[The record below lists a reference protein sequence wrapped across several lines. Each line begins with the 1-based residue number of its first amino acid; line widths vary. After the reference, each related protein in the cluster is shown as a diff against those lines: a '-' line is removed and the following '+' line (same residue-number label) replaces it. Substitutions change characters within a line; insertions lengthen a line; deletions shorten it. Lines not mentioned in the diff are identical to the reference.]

1 MESHLNDLPITAGP
15 PSRWY
20 RLRKFARRHHT
31 PVAAGLVVAAA
42 LLMSATAATLTV
54 FSLRPTGTDEHAAGM
69 VQRHVWDVPSNVS
82 LAGTISLDGRY
93 LSYVDWGAGNL
104 GLRDLSDKSTRLLT
118 SNTDWDTLEGWHE
131 SSAISGEGQWTA
143 YSWYLAADKFYE
155 LRVIRRTGNDM
166 RILYHDP
173 NTYWIKPYAWS
184 PDGQALLAYFSA
196 GEKALIDERMKE
208 RYRRGRLV
216 LVNVA
221 DGSIRVLQSWDTLAY
236 PKTAVFSPDGSRVA
250 YDLEQDENAHQAG
263 HGDIFVYD
271 LKTGQSSRR
280 VSHPAD
286 DRLLGWTPRED
297 QILFQSNRNASMGLW
312 LLDLDDASDES
323 TPVLLKQDFTGR
335 PVGFTRNGSFYYGL
349 STTSNDVYLAQLD
362 ESGLNFVKKPQII
375 SSRFV
380 GSASMGVW
388 SPDGKVLAYRVG
400 RSGKRYSYMGR
411 GDWVF
416 SLYSLETGQERLL
429 EPDPPF
435 RSGFRLRGPQFSA
448 DGNSLLVHGVYLGQG
463 PGLYQIDVQT
473 GRTTLL
479 RIPADEGLASG
490 PWSADGRVLYFRRS
504 ESLIQY
510 DPTTQEE
517 KTLYQGPWN
526 LSGMAVSTDGQRL
539 ACWRGPSSLVILP
552 AAGGSPR
559 EVVRLTDDEQT
570 GPHTF
575 VTWMPDN
582 QHLLFPKKGREL
594 WRVNSQTGLQQQIGG
609 PLEQLCHV
617 DVHPDGRQLAFTLEQ
632 PGSELWVMEG
642 FLPDP

>member
-1 MESHLNDLPITAGP
+1 
-15 PSRWY
+15 
-20 RLRKFARRHHT
+20 
-31 PVAAGLVVAAA
+31 
-42 LLMSATAATLTV
+42 
-54 FSLRPTGTDEHAAGM
+54 
-69 VQRHVWDVPSNVS
+69 
-82 LAGTISLDGRY
+82 
-93 LSYVDWGAGNL
+93 
-104 GLRDLSDKSTRLLT
+104 
-118 SNTDWDTLEGWHE
+118 
-131 SSAISGEGQWTA
+131 
-143 YSWYLAADKFYE
+143 
-155 LRVIRRTGNDM
+155 
-166 RILYHDP
+166 
-173 NTYWIKPYAWS
+173 
-184 PDGQALLAYFSA
+184 
-196 GEKALIDERMKE
+196 
-208 RYRRGRLV
+208 
-216 LVNVA
+216 
-221 DGSIRVLQSWDTLAY
+221 
-236 PKTAVFSPDGSRVA
+236 
-250 YDLEQDENAHQAG
+250 
-263 HGDIFVYD
+263 
-271 LKTGQSSRR
+271 
-280 VSHPAD
+280 
-286 DRLLGWTPRED
+286 
-297 QILFQSNRNASMGLW
+297 
-312 LLDLDDASDES
+312 
-323 TPVLLKQDFTGR
+323 
-335 PVGFTRNGSFYYGL
+335 
-349 STTSNDVYLAQLD
+349 
-362 ESGLNFVKKPQII
+362 
-375 SSRFV
+375 
-380 GSASMGVW
+380 MGVW